1 MPASGFFQDDPRN
14 KTPGSGVI
22 NESARMTHKDD
33 ELLIERSRAGDNA
46 AFEGLVRKYQ
56 DRVYNICR
64 YMLGAAD
71 AEDAAQDAF
80 IKAYRSLGG
89 FTPSPGFQAWIT
101 RIAVNSCLDYKRKPS
116 HISLAMTNREGEEYT
131 IEAPSGS
138 PGPEAALESKRAG
151 EAVTN
156 AITRLSEKLRAVIV
170 LYEIEGLSYEE
181 ISDALGI
188 SIGTVKSRISRAREE
203 LKNSLRPQM
212 EQMR

>member
-1 MPASGFFQDDPRN
+1 
-14 KTPGSGVI
+14 
-22 NESARMTHKDD
+22 MTLKED

-46 AFEGLVRKYQ
+46 AFEALVRKYQ

-80 IKAYRSLGG
+80 IKAYRNLDR
-89 FTPSPGFQAWIT
+89 FTPSPSFQAWVT
-101 RIAVNSCLDYKRKPS
+101 RIAVNSCLDYKRKPA
-116 HISLAMTNREGEEYT
+116 HISIAMTSGEGEEYT
-131 IEAPSGS
+131 LDAPSGS
-138 PGPEAALESKRAG
+138 PGPEAALESKKAG
-151 EAVTN
+151 QAVAD
-156 AITRLSEKLRAVIV
+156 AIAGLSERLRSVIV

-203 LKNSLRPQM
+203 LKKRLAGAM
-212 EQMR
+212 EQIR